1 VELLHELFP
10 NAPALA
16 LLVNP
21 RNPQTEAQLVQTQQ
35 AARRLGVEL
44 TLFEAG
50 SEAEIAD
57 AFSMMLRQR
66 VNAVIIGAD
75 SFFFSQH
82 EQMVALAAR
91 SALPA
96 IYPYREAVTAGG
108 LMSYGT
114 DLTDAYAQAGNYV
127 GRILKGAKPS
137 DLPIQDTVG

>member
-1 VELLHELFP
+1 MELLHELFP

-57 AFSMMLRQR
+57 AFR
-66 VNAVIIGAD
+66 
-75 SFFFSQH
+75 
-82 EQMVALAAR
+82 
-91 SALPA
+91 
-96 IYPYREAVTAGG
+96 
-108 LMSYGT
+108 
-114 DLTDAYAQAGNYV
+114 
-127 GRILKGAKPS
+127 
-137 DLPIQDTVG
+137 